1 MKDTDRYYIEIFR
14 KNRAALS
21 VEMDFKVRPE
31 QGEWD
36 GHGENIPGR
45 CNCKSKNCEAK
56 VRLVCLRN
64 VKKARIAIVQ

>member
-1 MKDTDRYYIEIFR
+1 M
-14 KNRAALS
+14 
-21 VEMDFKVRPE
+21 EMDFKVRPE

-45 CNCKSKNCEAK
+45 GNCKSKNCEAK

-64 VKKARIAIVQ
+64 VKKARVAVVQ